1 MPLDP
6 QVAAYYRR
14 QAPMTANAES
24 LSLEALR
31 ENADRKYHD
40 RRKFPPVFSVADM
53 AVPGPAGGIPL
64 RVYRPEAGGALPVL
78 LFFHGGGFVMHN
90 IASHDSLCRRLC
102 NVCGCAVFNVG
113 YRLAPEFPYPAA
125 LEDAYTAL
133 QWIHGNAEALEV
145 DAARIALAGDSAGA
159 TISAAL
165 SLLARDRRGPG
176 IALQVLCYGPAGC
189 RGSGETA
196 SMQAFSGGGYV
207 LTREF
212 LALSQTLYTPGI
224 TDLSDPYL
232 NPGQAPDLSGLPR
245 TYLVTAEY
253 DPLRDDGELFA
264 QRLREAGNDVTQY
277 RAAGLMHGFLLLWEE
292 FDRANAVIDRIGRQV
307 RDAFA

>member
-1 MPLDP
+1 
-6 QVAAYYRR
+6 
-14 QAPMTANAES
+14 
-24 LSLEALR
+24 
-31 ENADRKYHD
+31 
-40 RRKFPPVFSVADM
+40 
-53 AVPGPAGGIPL
+53 
-64 RVYRPEAGGALPVL
+64 
-78 LFFHGGGFVMHN
+78 
-90 IASHDSLCRRLC
+90 
-102 NVCGCAVFNVG
+102 
-113 YRLAPEFPYPAA
+113 
-125 LEDAYTAL
+125 
-133 QWIHGNAEALEV
+133 
-145 DAARIALAGDSAGA
+145 
-159 TISAAL
+159 
-165 SLLARDRRGPG
+165 
-176 IALQVLCYGPAGC
+176 
-189 RGSGETA
+189 
-196 SMQAFSGGGYV
+196 MQAFAGGGYV